1 MKRRMVCFFLAL
13 VAIAAA
19 SAASARVD
27 FSIGVG
33 VYPYGPPPVVY
44 QPDPYYIAP
53 PVVYVGHG
61 RWGEGDWHHR
71 RGHHEH
77 H

>member
-1 MKRRMVCFFLAL
+1 MKRRMVCLFFALLAL
-13 VAIAAA
+13 AAA

-27 FSIGVG
+27 LSVGVG

-53 PVVYVGHG
+53 PVV
-61 RWGEGDWHHR
+61 
-71 RGHHEH
+71 
-77 H
+77 